1 MEPNKSAPKFRPGD
15 RVRVIGYAPF
25 TSFPDPELFAVGDEV
40 VVNAV
45 GQIGKWSTEPGGS
58 CHLLELVQNEP
69 AILADPAKDI
79 GLEFLKAQ
87 IAKIGDG
94 VDVCSPADEA
104 VLHDLAAAYG
114 KRIQWIHRMELVDVD
129 APGDGDAS

>member
-1 MEPNKSAPKFRPGD
+1 MGRSKPTSRFRPGD
-15 RVRVIGYAPF
+15 RVRVIGYASF
-25 TSFPDPELFAVGDEV
+25 TSFPDPELFAIGDEV

-45 GQIGKWSTEPGGS
+45 GRIGKWNTEPGRS

-94 VDVCSPADEA
+94 VDVYSPADEA
-104 VLHDLAAAYG
+104 ILHDLAAAYG
-114 KRIQWIHRMELVDVD
+114 KRIQWIHRMELVDDD
-129 APGDGDAS
+129 AAGDGDAS